1 MTSTDL
7 TLKGG
12 PTAQVKLSPGGVD
25 INNGAIK
32 VM

>member
-1 MTSTDL
+1 MSATEL

-12 PTAQVKLSPGGVD
+12 PTAQVKLSASGVD
-25 INNGAIK
+25 INNGAMK